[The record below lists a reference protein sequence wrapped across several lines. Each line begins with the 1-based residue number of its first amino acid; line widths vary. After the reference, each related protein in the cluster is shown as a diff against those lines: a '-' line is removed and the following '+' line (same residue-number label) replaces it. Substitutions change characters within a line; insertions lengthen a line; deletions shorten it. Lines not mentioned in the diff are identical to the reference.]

1 MNMKHIFASILL
13 CLATFTFTFTQNPSK
28 ASVKAL
34 NNYVQFTNESIHGM
48 MIAHRIFENINQ
60 KVNRS
65 VDSPSEQINFYGS
78 CRI

>member
-1 MNMKHIFASILL
+1 MNMNYFLVSIIL
-13 CLATFTFTFTQNPSK
+13 CLNTITFAQLPSI

-65 VDSPSEQINFYGS
+65 VDSPSEQINFYGNK
-78 CRI
+78 